1 MVTNN
6 TISKGIT
13 GTLTLILCIF
23 MILKMPWVQVL
34 KFTVL
39 KNQHMAIS
47 MNNLTKTF
55 VKKTFSA

>member
-6 TISKGIT
+6 TISKGII

-23 MILKMPWVQVL
+23 MILKVPWVQVL
-34 KFTVL
+34 KFTVQ

-55 VKKTFSA
+55 AKKTFSA